1 MANATRP
8 RVIIDCDPGHDDAI
22 ALILAHRHAEVLGVT
37 TVSGNAPLPATTANA
52 LLVLAL
58 LNVDTPLHVGAAK
71 PLVGAPVHAT
81 GVHGENGLAG
91 VDRPPHERTPT
102 SDDAVGFLL
111 DAAAPDVWIIAIGPL
126 TNLAL
131 AIDRDPQWP
140 QRIAG
145 ISIMGG
151 SAGVGNATAVAEF
164 NIFADPEA
172 AARVFACGADITM
185 CGLNLTHQ
193 LRTTDAI
200 VETLWQSPQPGS
212 AKGPPLARKSPQ
224 PGSARGLPLAGKSP
238 QPGSARGL
246 PLAGKSPV
254 STAQFAAQAF
264 THLHDLMGAWTGIR
278 EAALHDPCAVL
289 AVTHPHL
296 ITAQPRPVA
305 VETSGELT
313 RGMTVV
319 DERRK
324 RPPTAAKTRV
334 GYGIDADAAMALV
347 LDALGA

>member
-1 MANATRP
+1 MPKASRP

-58 LNVDTPLHVGAAK
+58 LNVDTPVYVGAAK
-71 PLVGAPVHAT
+71 PLVAKPVHAT
-81 GVHGENGLAG
+81 GVHGEDGLAG
-91 VDRPPHERTPT
+91 VERPPHERTPA

-111 DAAAPDVWIIAIGPL
+111 EAAALDVWIIAVGPL

-131 AIDRDPQWP
+131 AIERDPQWP
-140 QRIAG
+140 RRIAG
-145 ISIMGG
+145 IAIMGG

-200 VETLWQSPQPGS
+200 VNTLRRNPAP
-212 AKGPPLARKSPQ
+212 
-224 PGSARGLPLAGKSP
+224 
-238 QPGSARGL
+238 
-246 PLAGKSPV
+246 
-254 STAQFAAQAF
+254 TAQLAAQAF
-264 THLHDLMGAWTGIR
+264 AHLHDLMGKWTGVR

-305 VETSGELT
+305 VETNGELT

-324 RPPTAAKTRV
+324 RPAGAKTRV
-334 GYGIDADAAMALV
+334 GYHIDAEAAMALV
-347 LDALGA
+347 LDSLG

>member
-1 MANATRP
+1 MANAIRP

-91 VDRPPHERTPT
+91 VDRAPHKRTPT

-111 DAAAPDVWIIAIGPL
+111 DAAAPDVWIIAVGPL

-151 SAGVGNATAVAEF
+151 SAGVGNATAVAAF

-172 AARVFACGADITM
+172 AARVFGCGADITM
-185 CGLNLTHQ
+185 CGLNLTPH

-200 VETLWQSPQPGS
+200 VDTLRQTPEPT
-212 AKGPPLARKSPQ
+212 AR
-224 PGSARGLPLAGKSP
+224 
-238 QPGSARGL
+238 
-246 PLAGKSPV
+246 
-254 STAQFAAQAF
+254 FAAQAF
-264 THLHDLMGAWTGIR
+264 AHLHDLMGAWTGIR

-324 RPPTAAKTRV
+324 RQPTAAKTRV

>member
-1 MANATRP
+1 MVEATPR

-22 ALILAHRHAEVLGVT
+22 ALILAHRYAEVLGVT
-37 TVSGNAPLPATTANA
+37 TVSGNAPLTATTANA

-71 PLVGAPVHAT
+71 PLVAAPVHAT
-81 GVHGENGLAG
+81 AVHGENGLAG
-91 VDRPPHERTPT
+91 VDRPRHERAPA

-111 DAAAPDVWIIAIGPL
+111 DAAAPDVWIIAVGPL

-131 AIDRDPQWP
+131 AIARDPRWP

-151 SAGVGNATAVAEF
+151 STGVGNATAAAEF

-172 AARVFACGADITM
+172 AARVFASGADIIM
-185 CGLNLTHQ
+185 SGLNLTHQ

-200 VETLWQSPQPGS
+200 VHTLRRSPAP
-212 AKGPPLARKSPQ
+212 
-224 PGSARGLPLAGKSP
+224 
-238 QPGSARGL
+238 
-246 PLAGKSPV
+246 
-254 STAQFAAQAF
+254 TAQLAAQAF
-264 THLHDLMGAWTGIR
+264 AHLHDLMGTWTGTR

-289 AVTHPHL
+289 AVTHPQL
-296 ITAQPRPVA
+296 VTTRPRHVA

-324 RPPTAAKTRV
+324 PRPDAAATRV
-334 GYGIDADAAMALV
+334 GYRIDADAAMALV

>member
-1 MANATRP
+1 MVEAARR

-52 LLVLAL
+52 LMVIAL
-58 LNVDTPLHVGAAK
+58 LEVDTPVHAGASK
-71 PLVGAPVHAT
+71 PLVGAPIHAT
-81 GVHGENGLAG
+81 AVHGESGLAG
-91 VDRPPHERTPT
+91 VDRTAHERAPA

-111 DAAAPDVWIIAIGPL
+111 DAAGADVWVIAVGPL

-131 AIDRDPQWP
+131 AIDRDPSWAR
-140 QRIAG
+140 RIAG

-151 SAGVGNATAVAEF
+151 GVGVGNATPVAEF

-193 LRTTDAI
+193 LYTTDPI
-200 VETLWQSPQPGS
+200 VNALRRNRAPT
-212 AKGPPLARKSPQ
+212 AR
-224 PGSARGLPLAGKSP
+224 L
-238 QPGSARGL
+238 
-246 PLAGKSPV
+246 
-254 STAQFAAQAF
+254 AAQAF
-264 THLHDLMGAWTGIR
+264 THLHDRMERWTGAR

-296 ITAQPRPVA
+296 VTARPRHVA
-305 VETSGELT
+305 VETRGELT

-319 DERRK
+319 DARRSRK
-324 RPPTAAKTRV
+324 HPATAQV
-334 GYGIDADAAMALV
+334 GYQIDAEAAMALV
-347 LDALGA
+347 LDALCE

>member
-1 MANATRP
+1 MAEAAR
-8 RVIIDCDPGHDDAI
+8 RRAIVDCDPGHDDAI

-58 LNVDTPLHVGAAK
+58 LGVDTPVHAGAAK
-71 PLVGAPVHAT
+71 PLAGAPVHAA
-81 GVHGENGLAG
+81 GVHGESGLAG
-91 VDRPPHERTPT
+91 VDRPPHRRAPA

-111 DAAAPDVWIIAIGPL
+111 DAAAPDVWIVAVGPL

-131 AIDRDPQWP
+131 AIARDPQWP
-140 QRIAG
+140 RRIAG

-164 NIFADPEA
+164 NIFADPQA

-200 VETLWQSPQPGS
+200 ADALRRNS
-212 AKGPPLARKSPQ
+212 AP
-224 PGSARGLPLAGKSP
+224 
-238 QPGSARGL
+238 
-246 PLAGKSPV
+246 
-254 STAQFAAQAF
+254 TAQLAAQAF
-264 THLHDLMGAWTGIR
+264 THLHDRMEAWTGIR

-296 ITAQPRPVA
+296 IATQPRHVA
-305 VETSGELT
+305 VETAGALT

-319 DERRK
+319 DERRRRHPK
-324 RPPTAAKTRV
+324 APTAHV
-334 GYGIDADAAMALV
+334 GYRIDADAAMALV
-347 LDALGA
+347 LDALSA

>member
-1 MANATRP
+1 MAKAHRP

-91 VDRPPHERTPT
+91 VDRAPHKRTPT

-111 DAAAPDVWIIAIGPL
+111 DAAAPDVWIIAVGPL

-212 AKGPPLARKSPQ
+212 ARGLPLARKSAAPT
-224 PGSARGLPLAGKSP
+224 AR
-238 QPGSARGL
+238 
-246 PLAGKSPV
+246 
-254 STAQFAAQAF
+254 FAAQAF
-264 THLHDLMGAWTGIR
+264 AHLHDLMGAWTGIR

-324 RPPTAAKTRV
+324 RQPTAAKTRV

-347 LDALGA
+347 LDALGARSDPG